1 MMTTLLLLA
10 RPVFAALLV
19 AVVGLYIWTGYQAD
33 RRAPASTPS
42 QGPDQP
48 KGRRGK

>member
-1 MMTTLLLLA
+1 MMTALLLA

-33 RRAPASTPS
+33 RRAQTWPAPP
-42 QGPDQP
+42 QGPDGP
-48 KGRRGK
+48 TGGREK